1 MFLLPTDNEDIYV
14 NIEIMKNNIIFIEID
29 KNMFG
34 LHSVVC
40 HTVQGDSYSIA
51 NFVGYDNAKTFVLKL
66 INKMNKY
73 YFMKEKG
80 ELHC

>member
-14 NIEIMKNNIIFIEID
+14 NIEIIKNNIIFIEID
-29 KNMFG
+29 RDMFY
-34 LHSVVC
+34 SVVC

-51 NFVGYDNAKTFVLKL
+51 NFACYDNAKAFVLKL